1 MDSHLG
7 TRSLPSL
14 ASSPLHQFQS
24 QECGVGS
31 CFSWLGTQLPVRG
44 PTSSL
49 GKAQEAFLRKL
60 FTSLAVSEGM
70 LLWDFPSLL
79 KSFKSSILY
88 LRFVQG

>member
-24 QECGVGS
+24 QECGVG
-31 CFSWLGTQLPVRG
+31 TQLPVRG
-44 PTSSL
+44 LTSSL

-70 LLWDFPSLL
+70 LIWDFPSLL
-79 KSFKSSILY
+79 KSFKSGILY
-88 LRFVQG
+88 